1 MRKIF
6 YFLMIAL
13 FLASC
18 EEAQKP
24 GAKTMEEISKCSMS
38 CVEHFIEEVYKG
50 NDNARSRCFEYTLP
64 DGVKATLFDVA
75 STSNDKWNPDEVSV
89 SENIET
95 VCDNGVLK
103 YAIVKAKYHD
113 KEAKFFV
120 AFDKGFDKTQFSG
133 DNELAGS
140 EGKTVILDS
149 EGFVSSKRT
158 ENAAKIGVQITFA
171 ENSDLI
177 DYFLS
182 KFAVDN
188 VSKSKGFLKSLL
200 STAPNYK
207 DYPNGKSFGS
217 HILKDSIKIAELRE
231 VKYDV
236 NLQMVLARMT
246 NGEIQL
252 SGIPCEIVY
261 TRDISLSLENGK
273 ITKSIGLFD
282 CVSYCQ
288 TKYGNTEFVPGAFFY
303 TNRETTDEELLQD
316 IKKAY
321 DAKKELEEM
330 RRLSKEINS
339 MM

>member
-1 MRKIF
+1 MRKIL

-13 FLASC
+13 FLVSC

-24 GAKTMEEISKCSMS
+24 GAKTMEEISKYSKS

-50 NDNARSRCFEYTLP
+50 NENARSRCFEYTLP

-95 VCDNGVLK
+95 ICNNGVLK

-188 VSKSKGFLKSLL
+188 VNKSKEFLKSLL

-236 NLQMVLARMT
+236 NLEMVLARMS